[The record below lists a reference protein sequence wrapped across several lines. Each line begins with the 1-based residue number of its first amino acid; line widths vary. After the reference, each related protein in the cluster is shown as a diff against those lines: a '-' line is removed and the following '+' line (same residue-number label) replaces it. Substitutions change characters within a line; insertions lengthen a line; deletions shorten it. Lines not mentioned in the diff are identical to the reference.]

1 MKKFISFILCCV
13 LITSCQDDKKL
24 TVEETTD
31 KYKVMTNNHDTI
43 KNVLSDLDSKKYD
56 TLIRNKYIQLANEC
70 YGKKKSNLFF
80 KISRK
85 IEKKSTTIR
94 DTFGIIYAKSNIGL
108 YFLNKFFIDS
118 SYFYLTK
125 AEKLTI
131 KFKNNPF
138 MGGILLSKS
147 NILCGQ
153 KDFLGAEVTAIRA
166 LKIAQKKKY
175 DDDIYSCYIIIANSL
190 IGMNKNEKALE
201 YYYKALDKTN
211 TIPDANYRLTMRASV
226 YNYIAQLYQKQN
238 QHYKV
243 NNYINRSLNLDKIKK
258 VDLNLYSYLLNTIAY
273 SKFKLKDS
281 KALPLFEE
289 LLKIADS
296 TNFIPTQVVVKTN
309 LGEYYL
315 AQKDTA
321 KALFYA
327 IDAQKT
333 AHQNKIFEDELKA
346 LQLLGSIVPDKQ
358 SFYNQRYIK
367 LNDSLQ
373 NIERATR
380 DKFARIEFETDEVTK
395 QKKIVEA
402 EKSILL
408 NRLFLL
414 AGFGSLALIII
425 FLWFKNKSQKAKTRE
440 LLLEKE
446 NLKDKEEI
454 YQLMINQN
462 QKIVEGKQLEK
473 KRISQELHDGV
484 MGKLTAI
491 RMNLYVLNRKTDPET
506 IAKCLE
512 YVKEIQN
519 IENEIR
525 IISHDLTKN
534 LFSDNINFVSIV
546 ENLFTAI
553 KSHNN
558 IEFSLKIDKRIAWET
573 IDTTIKINI
582 YRIIQEALNNIDKYS
597 QATTVLI
604 TMEQERDTIIIEIK
618 DDGIGFTVQSKKNG
632 IGIKNMQSRMQEIKG
647 QFKIESEP
655 KKGTKINLRIPN

>member
-1 MKKFISFILCCV
+1 MKVVEDSFDIS
-13 LITSCQDDKKL
+13 S
-24 TVEETTD
+24 
-31 KYKVMTNNHDTI
+31 
-43 KNVLSDLDSKKYD
+43 VLSDKHETIQSVLKNLESKKYD
-56 TLIRNKYIQLANEC
+56 TIIRNKYIDLSANSYNVKGSIIFHDIC
-70 YGKKKSNLFF
+70 
-80 KISRK
+80 KI
-85 IEKKSTTIR
+85 IERKSTVTK
-94 DTFGIIYAKSNIGL
+94 DTFGIIYAKSSIGL
-108 YFLNKFFIDS
+108 NYLNSFSVDS
-118 SYFYLTK
+118 AYFYLTK
-125 AEKLTI
+125 AEKLSL
-131 KFKNNPF
+131 KFKSNPF
-138 MGGILLSKS
+138 LGTVLLNKS
-147 NILCGQ
+147 NILCSQ
-153 KDFLGAEVTAIRA
+153 KDFSGAEVTAIKA
-166 LKIAQKKKY
+166 LKILQKKKY
-175 DDDIYSCYIIIANSL
+175 EDEIYSCYTIIANAL
-190 IGMNKNEKALE
+190 VGMNKNEKALE
-201 YYYKALDKTN
+201 YYNKALNKTN
-211 TIPDANYRLTMRASV
+211 SAKDINYKLAVKASL
-226 YNYIAQLYQKQN
+226 YNYIALVFQKRR
-238 QHYKV
+238 QHQKV
-243 NNYINRSLNLDKIKK
+243 IHYIDKNIAFDSLKRVDIKT
-258 VDLNLYSYLLNTIAY
+258 YSYLLNTKSY
-273 SKFKLKDS
+273 SKFKLGDTS
-281 KALPLFEE
+281 ALDGFTEV
-289 LLKIADS
+289 LKIADS
-296 TNFIPTQVVVKTN
+296 LHFAPTQIATKIN
-309 LGEYYL
+309 LSEYYL
-315 AQKDTA
+315 AQKDTTT
-321 KALFYA
+321 ALFYA
-327 IDAQKT
+327 SDAQKT
-333 AHQNKIFEDELKA
+333 ANQNKIFEDELKA
-346 LQLLGSIVPDKQ
+346 LQLLASILPDKQ
-358 SFYNQRYIK
+358 SFYSQRYIK

-380 DKFARIEFETDEVTK
+380 DKFARIEYETEEVTK
-395 QKKIVEA
+395 QKNIVEA

-534 LFSDNINFVSIV
+534 LFSDNVNFVSIV

-553 KSHNN
+553 KSHNE
-558 IEFSLKIDKRIAWET
+558 IEFSLKIDKKIAWET
-573 IDTTIKINI
+573 VDTTIKINI

-597 QATTVLI
+597 QASTVSI
-604 TMEQERDTIIIEIK
+604 TMEQEENTIVIEIK

-632 IGIKNMQSRMQEIKG
+632 IGISNMQSRMQEIKG